1 MLDSIIDSSITH
13 KYISYIKYIS
23 QGHYQHRVN
32 TSNYMLAVVVRCD
45 APAVVVRCDAPA
57 VIVRGG
63 APAVVVT
70 LEFTLQLYSW
80 CYMLYFAVLFL

>member
-1 MLDSIIDSSITH
+1 M
-13 KYISYIKYIS
+13 
-23 QGHYQHRVN
+23 
-32 TSNYMLAVVVRCD
+32 VVVRCD